1 MQLKYANYPAL
12 ENAFVEFM
20 SPSRRPPQ
28 QRVLVVCA
36 SQRLG
41 ARLRRQL
48 AEKYQAVGNIRF
60 MSFNGLLKELDSQNP
75 APQKKLLPNDDL
87 HDFIIREIISR
98 PGLNRYAPGRGFVS
112 ALKNSLRDLADSL
125 AEPDVLK
132 EQLASSA
139 DPRLEEDLPHLN
151 WLVDVYRAY
160 LQATAGV
167 PGYRSYAQ
175 FFASALDQAENSAYL
190 ASFTHIIFYGFYD
203 MTGRQLELFSRIA
216 AHYPVT
222 VFAPY
227 ERVPAFNFARKFFES
242 NYAPA
247 SQVEECPPVSG
258 ALGEAQHALF
268 EAGQSA
274 PCPALHMAQAPGAR
288 GELFY
293 TAKQILKL
301 VEEDGFDF
309 ADIAVVAR
317 SAAPYRQA
325 AISVFAEN
333 TIPLNAAFEMPLGTT
348 ALGVFCLNLLS
359 LAQGGF
365 ARETILAV
373 VTSPYFKHKEGRW
386 RKLINASL
394 ASRDYAQW
402 TDLIT
407 PQTKYYDA
415 DFLTWL
421 ENCKTRL
428 ETLNN
433 PLPWADLC
441 ALTEAYLRENT
452 DELSLTQAEASLF
465 NQVLQT
471 VEGFKRRSGV
481 RPQAKEG
488 EFVPDMV
495 AVLSQTQVNSGV
507 THPGG
512 VTFTDVMSLRGLS
525 FKAVFLLG
533 VNEKTFPLIVP
544 EDPILKDYYRFIL
557 RDGLGYWINQTRERL
572 EEEKLLFYTT
582 LTSARQRVYVTWQ
595 RTDSQGKA
603 AVLSVYAAELARAC
617 EIDLQSGRVEAV
629 SGRILERLE
638 HTGDVYLT
646 PQEMAVYIALSSA
659 KDKEVPFEEAGL
671 LTPALSRAVL
681 ACAHTAAPGQLTPYD
696 GKVQSGAE
704 IFARLNAK
712 GFSASALTTLAAC
725 PMKYFFSRALGLGE
739 PDEALSR
746 QELAP
751 NLRGS
756 AYHEVLAAF
765 YEGLL
770 KDGSLRNLFADG
782 LRARLQQTLNSL
794 YPREAYKRFGIYPVI
809 WDLILQD
816 VQATLEEFV
825 LADTAEL
832 GNFIPSYFER
842 ELEGTYKPAP
852 SVSLHLKGILDRIDL
867 DPRQKL
873 YRVDDYKS
881 SRKAGKSLA
890 QDILKKR
897 IFQPFLYLLLARQ
910 WDALQEYQSAGSCLM
925 SINKGYTR
933 KDFTPPEFD
942 ALKPAA
948 DAFFARLARL
958 VQEGDFYLSPT
969 PDCQYCPY
977 GAACRKNAF
986 KMRQRALRCTCAHEL
1001 EETIPA

>member
-12 ENAFVEFM
+12 EKAFIEFL
-20 SPSRRPPQ
+20 SPSSRPLHQP
-28 QRVLVVCA
+28 VLVVCA
-36 SQRLG
+36 SARVG
-41 ARLRRQL
+41 VRLRRQL
-48 AEKYQAVGNIRF
+48 ALQYQAVGNIRF
-60 MSFNGLLKELDSQNP
+60 TSFNGLLKELDAQNP
-75 APQKKLLPNDDL
+75 APQAKLLPNDDL

-98 PGLNRYAPGRGFVS
+98 PGLNRYAPSRGFVS
-112 ALKNSLRDLADSL
+112 ALKSSLQDLADSL

-132 EQLASSA
+132 DHLTTSA
-139 DPRLEEDLPHLN
+139 DSRLREDLPHLT
-151 WLVDVYRAY
+151 WLADVYQAY
-160 LQATAGV
+160 LQATAQV

-175 FFASALDQAENSAYL
+175 FFESALSGVENS
-190 ASFTHIIFYGFYD
+190 SFLSSFAHIIFYGFYD

-247 SQVEECPPVSG
+247 TQVEEVQPLPG
-258 ALGEAQHALF
+258 ALGQAQQALF
-268 EAGQSA
+268 VPGQSA
-274 PCPALHMAQAPGAR
+274 PCPALHLAQAPGAK

-301 VEEDGFDF
+301 VEEDGLDF

-317 SAAPYRQA
+317 STAPYRQA
-325 AISVFAEN
+325 ALSVFEQNGIA
-333 TIPLNAAFEMPLGTT
+333 LNAAFEGRLGLTP
-348 ALGVFCLNLLS
+348 LGVFCLNLLS

-365 ARETILAV
+365 ARENILAV
-373 VTSPYFKHKEGRW
+373 VTSPYFKYKDVRW
-386 RKLINASL
+386 RKLINACL

-421 ENCKTRL
+421 ETCKNRL
-428 ETLNN
+428 EQLDK
-433 PLPWADLC
+433 PLPWGDLC
-441 ALTEAYLRENT
+441 SLAQDYLRENT
-452 DELSLTQAEASLF
+452 DSLSLTESEQVLF

-471 VEGFKRRSGV
+471 VNSFKRRASV
-481 RPQAKEG
+481 RPNAKEG
-488 EFVPDMV
+488 EFVPDLTS
-495 AVLSQTQVNSGV
+495 VLSQAAVNSGV
-507 THPGG
+507 NHPGG

-525 FKAVFLLG
+525 FKAVFILG
-533 VNEKTFPLIVP
+533 MNEKVFPLVVP
-544 EDPILKDYYRFIL
+544 EDPILKDYYRFVL

-572 EEEKLLFYTT
+572 EEEKLLFYTA
-582 LTSARQRVYVTWQ
+582 LTAARQQVYVTWQ
-595 RTDSQGKA
+595 RTDSAGKA
-603 AVLSVYAAELARAC
+603 AVISVYAAELARAC
-617 EIDLQSGRVEAV
+617 GVDLQSSQVQRV

-638 HTGDVYLT
+638 STGDVYLT
-646 PQEMAVYIALSSA
+646 PQEMAVYIALGA
-659 KDKEVPFEEAGL
+659 QKDKAPQLQEAGL
-671 LTPALSRAVL
+671 LTPALNRAVA
-681 ACAHTAAPGQLTPYD
+681 ACAYTASHGALTPYD
-696 GKVQSGAE
+696 GQVQSGAD
-704 IFARLNAK
+704 IFARLNTK

-725 PMKYFFSRALGLGE
+725 PMKYFFAKGLGLGE

-751 NLRGS
+751 NLRGT
-756 AYHEVLAAF
+756 AYHEVLASF

-770 KDGSLRNLFADG
+770 KDGSLHNLFADG
-782 LRARLQQTLNSL
+782 LRDRLQKTLNTL

-809 WDLILQD
+809 WDLILQE
-816 VQATLEEFV
+816 VQSTLEEFV

-832 GNFIPSYFER
+832 GDFIPSYFER
-842 ELEGTYKPAP
+842 ELEGYYKPSPA
-852 SVSLHLKGILDRIDL
+852 VTLHLKGILDRIDL

-910 WDALQEYQSAGSCLM
+910 WEVLQGYQSAGSCLM

-933 KDFTPPEFD
+933 KDLTPQEFTE
-942 ALKPAA
+942 LKPQA

-958 VQEGDFYLSPT
+958 IQEGTFYLNPT

-977 GAACRKNAF
+977 SAACRKNAF
-986 KMRQRALRCTCAHEL
+986 KMRQRALRCPAAREMEEL
-1001 EETIPA
+1001 LPA